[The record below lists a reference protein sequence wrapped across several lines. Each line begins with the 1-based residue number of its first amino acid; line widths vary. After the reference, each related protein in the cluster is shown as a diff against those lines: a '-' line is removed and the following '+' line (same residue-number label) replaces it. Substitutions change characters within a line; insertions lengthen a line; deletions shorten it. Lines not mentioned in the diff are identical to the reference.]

1 MVHCLPFRAQ
11 TMGLLSN
18 TETGHLSYV
27 RCRLS
32 DAVGKAEIL
41 MNRDFYKRKPI
52 DHVSLM

>member
-11 TMGLLSN
+11 TMGLLSS

-27 RCRLS
+27 
-32 DAVGKAEIL
+32 DVGYLMHVKAEIL